1 MTTKEQERKALE
13 KIKKIVAELGQDS
26 YVGTAFDGCFELAES
41 NIENDFAD
49 SAKYYIDKCR
59 NADVV
64 ERDAYS
70 KALADA
76 EYFRRQASD
85 LADILDNAENEKNK
99 VQHNL
104 FDCRKKLDEALDKI
118 EDRDAIIEQRDLE
131 IMKLKA
137 KLYDLMVK

>member
-49 SAKYYIDKCR
+49 SAKYYIDNCR

-70 KALADA
+70 KALANV

-85 LADILDNAENEKNK
+85 LADILDKTENEKNEA
-99 VQHNL
+99 QQNL
-104 FDCRKKLDEALDKI
+104 FDCRKKLDEALNKI
-118 EDRDAIIEQRDLE
+118 EDRAATIELLDLE